1 MKRLLIVGFL
11 ATLCVTNSVAQDTQK
26 VERKD
31 MEGKVKLE
39 AVVSGYL
46 AELNGKYKLRV
57 TETTFKP
64 GGYIGDHHHIGPG
77 IRVVAAGEVT
87 RVQAGKTTTLKAGD
101 AYYVSGNDASANQNK
116 GDVPAVVLVFE
127 IMPVDWKGSTAV
139 PPRSK

>member
-1 MKRLLIVGFL
+1 MKQLLIAGFL
-11 ATLCVTNSVAQDTQK
+11 ATLCVTGSLAQDTQK
-26 VERKD
+26 VDRKD

-39 AVVSGYL
+39 SVVSGYL
-46 AELNGKYKLRV
+46 TELNGKYKLRV

-64 GGYIGDHHHIGPG
+64 GGYIGEHHHIGPG

-87 RVQAGKTTTLKAGD
+87 RVHAGKTTTLKAGD
-101 AYYVSGNDASANQNK
+101 AYYVSGNDGSANHNK

-127 IMPVDWKGSTAV
+127 IMPVDWQGSTAV

>member
-1 MKRLLIVGFL
+1 MKRLLIAGLL
-11 ATLCVTNSVAQDTQK
+11 ATLCVTDSVAQDTQK

-64 GGYIGDHHHIGPG
+64 GGYIGEHHHIGPG

-87 RVQAGKTTTLKAGD
+87 RVQAGKTTTLRAGD
-101 AYYVSGNDASANQNK
+101 AYYVSGNDGSANRNT

-139 PPRSK
+139 PPKSK

>member
-1 MKRLLIVGFL
+1 MKRLLIAGFL
-11 ATLCVTNSVAQDTQK
+11 ATLCVTDSVAQDTQK

-31 MEGKVKLE
+31 MDGKIKLE

-64 GGYIGDHHHIGPG
+64 GGYIGEHHHIGPG
-77 IRVVAAGEVT
+77 IRVVAAGEMT
-87 RVQAGKTTTLKAGD
+87 RVQAGKTTILRAGD
-101 AYYVSGNDASANQNK
+101 AYYVSGNDGSANRNK

-139 PPRSK
+139 PPKPK